1 MRAAARRYH
10 IICTMRFSWSS
21 LIASCLNIAV
31 NSVVGSVIE
40 RQTSP
45 DVTVLHAYH
54 SGTDLGVGTISPLS
68 SYVSMTYTN

>member
-1 MRAAARRYH
+1 MRAAVHEYH

-21 LIASCLNIAV
+21 LLFSCLNIAV
-31 NSVVGSVIE
+31 NGVVGSVIE

-54 SGTDLGVGTISPLS
+54 SGTDLGVSTISPLS